1 VRKLLSLLR
10 GLPPEGALAR
20 ATRSVERTWDGE
32 VAELG
37 EGEWVPS
44 TAAEAAAYFR
54 AHREQ

>member
-20 ATRSVERTWDGE
+20 ATRGVADRWDGE
-32 VAELG
+32 VGELG
-37 EGEWVPS
+37 EGEWMPS

-54 AHREQ
+54 AQREQ

>member
-20 ATRSVERTWDGE
+20 ATRDAGDRWDGE
-32 VAELG
+32 VEGLG
-37 EGEWVPS
+37 EGEWMPS

-54 AHREQ
+54 AARQE